1 MMKENRSDLLHTL
14 TERLKAIDYNKLPI
28 SDYNKRYIGNLKPA
42 LSYFMHIYADCL
54 QRGLQAIQ
62 TPISD
67 VTLIDYGGGTGFLSI
82 LAKSIGIG
90 QVIYIDLNPSSVE
103 TIQLLKQIIGI
114 GPDIILH
121 GDSDVL
127 ADWCARNKV
136 YPQLLI
142 ATDLIEHVYDLSLF
156 FKDLI
161 HINDSMYLLFT
172 TASTPFNPYVQQRL
186 HKMMVG
192 CESGSLES
200 PNYYTLREQFITKL
214 CPAFSPKEV
223 ETWARKTRGLTYPD
237 IQKAIEKKSL
247 PSPEDPYNTC
257 DPATGNWAERILP
270 IQTYEDLLAPY
281 QFKLKVEKGFYNADR
296 NNPVL
301 SLICKGINALIR
313 NSGSF
318 GFLLAPFILLSCGK
332 ERADAI

>member
-1 MMKENRSDLLHTL
+1 
-14 TERLKAIDYNKLPI
+14 
-28 SDYNKRYIGNLKPA
+28 
-42 LSYFMHIYADCL
+42 
-54 QRGLQAIQ
+54 
-62 TPISD
+62 
-67 VTLIDYGGGTGFLSI
+67 
-82 LAKSIGIG
+82 
-90 QVIYIDLNPSSVE
+90 
-103 TIQLLKQIIGI
+103 
-114 GPDIILH
+114 
-121 GDSDVL
+121 
-127 ADWCARNKV
+127 
-136 YPQLLI
+136 
-142 ATDLIEHVYDLSLF
+142 
-156 FKDLI
+156 
-161 HINDSMYLLFT
+161 MYLLFT

-186 HKMMVG
+186 HKMMIG

-223 ETWARKTRGLTYPD
+223 ETWARQTRGLTYPD

-318 GFLLAPFILLSCGK
+318 GFLLAPFIILSCLSL
-332 ERADAI
+332 IHI

>member
-1 MMKENRSDLLHTL
+1 M
-14 TERLKAIDYNKLPI
+14 
-28 SDYNKRYIGNLKPA
+28 
-42 LSYFMHIYADCL
+42 
-54 QRGLQAIQ
+54 
-62 TPISD
+62 
-67 VTLIDYGGGTGFLSI
+67 
-82 LAKSIGIG
+82 
-90 QVIYIDLNPSSVE
+90 E

-136 YPQLLI
+136 CPQLLI

-223 ETWARKTRGLTYPD
+223 ETWARQTRGLTYPD

-296 NNPVL
+296 SNPVL

-318 GFLLAPFILLSCGK
+318 GFLLAPFIILSCGK

>member
-42 LSYFMHIYADCL
+42 LSYFMHIYADC
-54 QRGLQAIQ
+54 
-62 TPISD
+62 
-67 VTLIDYGGGTGFLSI
+67 LIDYGGGTGFLSI

-318 GFLLAPFILLSCGK
+318 GFLLAPFIILSCGK

>member
-1 MMKENRSDLLHTL
+1 M
-14 TERLKAIDYNKLPI
+14 
-28 SDYNKRYIGNLKPA
+28 
-42 LSYFMHIYADCL
+42 
-54 QRGLQAIQ
+54 
-62 TPISD
+62 
-67 VTLIDYGGGTGFLSI
+67 
-82 LAKSIGIG
+82 
-90 QVIYIDLNPSSVE
+90 E

-114 GPDIILH
+114 GPDTILH

-136 YPQLLI
+136 SPQLLI

-186 HKMMVG
+186 HKMMIG

-223 ETWARKTRGLTYPD
+223 ETWARQTRGLTYPD
-237 IQKAIEKKSL
+237 IQKRSRKRVYQARKTHTILAIRLQVIGPNESFPYRLMRTYWHPTSSSL
-247 PSPEDPYNTC
+247 
-257 DPATGNWAERILP
+257 
-270 IQTYEDLLAPY
+270 
-281 QFKLKVEKGFYNADR
+281 K
-296 NNPVL
+296 
-301 SLICKGINALIR
+301 
-313 NSGSF
+313 
-318 GFLLAPFILLSCGK
+318 
-332 ERADAI
+332 

>member
-1 MMKENRSDLLHTL
+1 MMKENRSDLLRTL

-90 QVIYIDLNPSSVE
+90 
-103 TIQLLKQIIGI
+103 
-114 GPDIILH
+114 PDIILH

-142 ATDLIEHVYDLSLF
+142 ATDLIEHIYDLSLF

-223 ETWARKTRGLTYPD
+223 ETWARQTRGLTYPD

-257 DPATGNWAERILP
+257 DPATGNWTERILP

-296 NNPVL
+296 SNPVL

-318 GFLLAPFILLSCGK
+318 GFLLAPFIILSCGK

>member
-223 ETWARKTRGLTYPD
+223 ETWARKTRG
-237 IQKAIEKKSL
+237 
-247 PSPEDPYNTC
+247 
-257 DPATGNWAERILP
+257 NWAERILP

-318 GFLLAPFILLSCGK
+318 GFLLAPFIILSCGK

>member
-1 MMKENRSDLLHTL
+1 M
-14 TERLKAIDYNKLPI
+14 
-28 SDYNKRYIGNLKPA
+28 
-42 LSYFMHIYADCL
+42 
-54 QRGLQAIQ
+54 
-62 TPISD
+62 
-67 VTLIDYGGGTGFLSI
+67 
-82 LAKSIGIG
+82 
-90 QVIYIDLNPSSVE
+90 E
-103 TIQLLKQIIGI
+103 TIQLLKQIIEI
-114 GPDIILH
+114 GPDTILH

-136 YPQLLI
+136 SPQLLI

-186 HKMMVG
+186 HKMMIG

-223 ETWARKTRGLTYPD
+223 ETWARQTRGLTYPD

-318 GFLLAPFILLSCGK
+318 GFLLAPFIILSCGK

>member
-136 YPQLLI
+136 CPPLLI

-192 CESGSLES
+192 CENGSLES

-223 ETWARKTRGLTYPD
+223 ETWARQTRGLTYPD

-296 NNPVL
+296 SNPVL

-318 GFLLAPFILLSCGK
+318 GFLLAPFIILSCGK